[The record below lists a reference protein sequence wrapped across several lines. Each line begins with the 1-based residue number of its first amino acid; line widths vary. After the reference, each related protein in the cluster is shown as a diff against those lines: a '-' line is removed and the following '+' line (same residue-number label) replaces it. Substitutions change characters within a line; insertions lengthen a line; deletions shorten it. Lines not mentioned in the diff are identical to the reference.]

1 LGSLEWAGEV
11 PGRILLW
18 TSIAFSLWHLSAV
31 VLNTEFDLPV
41 AQIPVFIVNA
51 AILGAIWGLLR
62 WLSGSVIVA
71 SVSHG
76 VWNGM
81 TCGLFGYG
89 TKVGALG
96 IKNTAWFGPEVGVV
110 GLGLNV
116 VFFVT
121 LLWWSRGRVSSGA

>member
-1 LGSLEWAGEV
+1 MFL
-11 PGRILLW
+11 
-18 TSIAFSLWHLSAV
+18 
-31 VLNTEFDLPV
+31 
-41 AQIPVFIVNA
+41 VNA
-51 AILGAIWGLLR
+51 TILGAIWGLLR

-71 SVSHG
+71 SISHG

-81 TCGLFGYG
+81 TYVLFGYG

-96 IKNTAWFGPEVGVV
+96 IKNTALYGPEVGVA

-121 LLWWSRGRVSSGA
+121 LWWWSRARVSSGA